1 MNQGDNMQ
9 LIEILKVIIIGIVEG
24 ITEWLPISSTGHM
37 ILLDEF
43 IKLNITNEFKEMFLV
58 FIQLG
63 AILAVLMV
71 FFNKINPL
79 NKKQE
84 ALKDTFKLWLM
95 VIISCLP
102 AAIIGLLFDDWV
114 YEHFYNSITVALA
127 LIIYGII
134 FILVER
140 KQKKEKI
147 NSLKVITVKT
157 ALLIGLFQ
165 LLAIIPGTSRSGAT
179 IVGGLLLGMNRS
191 IITEYT
197 FILALPVMMGAS
209 LLKILK
215 FGFVFTST
223 EIIILVVG
231 MITAFI
237 ISFLTVKYLLKYVKK
252 HDFKIFGWYRIV
264 LGLIII
270 IYFIIK

>member
-43 IKLNITNEFKEMFLV
+43 IKLNITSEFKEMFLV

-102 AAIIGLLFDDWV
+102 AAVIGLLFDDWV

>member
-43 IKLNITNEFKEMFLV
+43 IKLNITSEFKEMFLV

-102 AAIIGLLFDDWV
+102 AAVIGLLFDDWV

-147 NSLKVITVKT
+147 NSIKVITVKT

>member
-102 AAIIGLLFDDWV
+102 AAVIGLLFDDWV

-209 LLKILK
+209 LLNIFK
-215 FGFVFTST
+215 FGFVFSST